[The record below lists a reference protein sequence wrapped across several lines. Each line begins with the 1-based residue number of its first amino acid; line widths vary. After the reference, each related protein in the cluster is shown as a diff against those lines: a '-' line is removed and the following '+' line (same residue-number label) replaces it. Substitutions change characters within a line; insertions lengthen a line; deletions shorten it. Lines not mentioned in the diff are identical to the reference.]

1 MKPTEKM
8 IYAFAGEPEITRTDA
23 HAIEVGLTAALK
35 DVPDVVPF
43 AFPGYPDR
51 PVYLHPCGTVAEVGV
66 EDENT
71 AAHIR
76 RGECDCEGGQPWMRI
91 YVERSEQR

>member
-1 MKPTEKM
+1 MKPTQQMYE
-8 IYAFAGEPEITRTDA
+8 
-23 HAIEVGLTAALK
+23 ALK
-35 DVPDVVPF
+35 EHNPAARNLIAGLEEALRDVPDVVPF
-43 AFPGYPDR
+43 AFPGYRDR

-66 EDENT
+66 EDEGT

-76 RGECDCEGGQPWMRI
+76 RCDCENTEPWMRI